1 MLNIPSQSFPA
12 PISQQRVSS
21 SVGRSKVP
29 LKPGRSLMDWIRLTK
44 SGADLTGVKGKL
56 IEVTEEELANHNK
69 KDDCWVCIR
78 GLVYNVSPY
87 MEYHPGGVEELMK
100 AAGSDG
106 TDLFDQVH
114 RWVNYESMLKE
125 CLVGR
130 MAVKPLSV
138 AKGMP
143 IAKKV
148 PVPLFKEVMPR
159 YDWFQTDTN
168 ITVIIYTKEK
178 VLTRGSVIADLQ
190 GGVLSTEVILGESS
204 YLLHIRLSHE
214 VEEDVS
220 VQTSCGVGKVE
231 LGMKKKSSTKW
242 KELGLP
248 LDSHDLLLKSKDRG
262 LFYRKCTLVS
272 ITDVTHDTKLYCLQ
286 LPHGTSF
293 QVPIGKHVY
302 LKSVIKGSEIVK
314 PYTPVFRR
322 LIPEQEV
329 TDFDSKNIFLMIK
342 IYPDG
347 ALTSHIG
354 NLQLGDSLYASNPEG
369 QFSTSRLQGVTTL
382 YLLAAGTGFTP
393 MTKLI
398 QYALKDLDGLRR
410 TRLLFFNR
418 SEKDIL
424 WMSQL
429 QQVAEEDN
437 RFEVEHVLSEPS
449 LEWTG
454 KRGRIELS
462 LVSDFMNKSTDDSK
476 TLVCVCGPSP
486 FTEQAL
492 TILQKLGF
500 SEEEIHA
507 FLG

>member
-1 MLNIPSQSFPA
+1 
-12 PISQQRVSS
+12 
-21 SVGRSKVP
+21 
-29 LKPGRSLMDWIRLTK
+29 
-44 SGADLTGVKGKL
+44 
-56 IEVTEEELANHNK
+56 
-69 KDDCWVCIR
+69 
-78 GLVYNVSPY
+78 
-87 MEYHPGGVEELMK
+87 
-100 AAGSDG
+100 
-106 TDLFDQVH
+106 
-114 RWVNYESMLKE
+114 
-125 CLVGR
+125 
-130 MAVKPLSV
+130 
-138 AKGMP
+138 MP

-204 YLLHIRLSHE
+204 YLLHIM
-214 VEEDVS
+214 
-220 VQTSCGVGKVE
+220 QTSCGVGKVE
-231 LGMKKKSSTKW
+231 LCMKKKSSTKW

-248 LDSHDLLLKSKDRG
+248 LDSDDLLLKSKDRG

-302 LKSVIKGSEIVK
+302 LKSVIKG
-314 PYTPVFRR
+314 
-322 LIPEQEV
+322 
-329 TDFDSKNIFLMIK
+329 
-342 IYPDG
+342 
-347 ALTSHIG
+347 
-354 NLQLGDSLYASNPEG
+354 DSLYASNPEG

-398 QYALKDLDGLRR
+398 QYALKDLDGL
-410 TRLLFFNR
+410 
-418 SEKDIL
+418 
-424 WMSQL
+424 
-429 QQVAEEDN
+429 

-492 TILQKLGF
+492 T
-500 SEEEIHA
+500 
-507 FLG
+507 